1 MAISGTDGA
10 SEVVRFASTSIGTS
24 SPVKMAGSLDF
35 LNSRLL
41 SFTGVSRGNGTGIK
55 WTQPFEKKRTKP
67 DEIQMD
73 QRERISLKLE
83 AIDVRLMEYIRRIDE
98 NIEHTK
104 DMTQMLLEAGR
115 KEMELIV
122 ESNREKTELLL
133 DANRNETILKIETN
147 KRETELLI
155 RSIKESTDRTEMR
168 FREDNE
174 KAEARIEKL
183 ARELKDSNNRIH
195 GYAMVNIV
203 GFASLLIAIVIL
215 VWSIKTIEFPQA
227 PTPTVNINQAPP
239 IVEQKDPESQFD
251 FNID

>member
-1 MAISGTDGA
+1 MTITGTNGA
-10 SEVVRFASTSIGTS
+10 SEVANFASTSLGTGY
-24 SPVKMAGSLDF
+24 PAKMSGSLDF

-41 SFTGVSRGNGTGIK
+41 SFTGAARGGGTGIK
-55 WTQPFEKKRTKP
+55 WTPQFEKKRSKP

-73 QRERISLKLE
+73 QRDRISLKLE
-83 AIDVRLMEYIRRIDE
+83 AIDVRLLEYIKRINE
-98 NIEHTK
+98 NIEHTM
-104 DMTQMLLEAGR
+104 DMTQTLLEAGR
-115 KEMELIV
+115 KEMELII
-122 ESNREKTELLL
+122 ESNRDKTELLL
-133 DANRNETILKIETN
+133 EANRNETILKIETN
-147 KRETELLI
+147 KREAELLI

-215 VWSIKTIEFPQA
+215 VWSIKTLEFPQTPA
-227 PTPTVNINQAPP
+227 PTVNINQAPP
-239 IVEQKDPESQFD
+239 VVEQKTPESQFD
-251 FNID
+251 YEIE